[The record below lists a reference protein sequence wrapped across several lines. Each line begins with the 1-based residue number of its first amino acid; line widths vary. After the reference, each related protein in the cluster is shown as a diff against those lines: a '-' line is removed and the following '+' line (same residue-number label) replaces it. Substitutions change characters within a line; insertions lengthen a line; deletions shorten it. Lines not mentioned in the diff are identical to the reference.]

1 MAAAKPAAG
10 DAPALPTAIRLEAYY
25 SGFDDDG
32 AYYVFN
38 AGDLVTKP
46 AQIEYF
52 VSRGD
57 VVYEIVEG

>member
-1 MAAAKPAAG
+1 MAAAKPAAS

-38 AGDLVTKP
+38 PGDLVTDP
-46 AQIEYF
+46 VMVAYF

-57 VVYEIVEG
+57 AVYEIVGA